1 MKRLFTL
8 FAILV
13 VGIWSLSAQSYCEA
27 PASLNA
33 IMHYPSWNSVRLQWE
48 AAADP
53 TQTELKW
60 STNTMGTRIGLAT
73 GPVNLTGAVRFET
86 SDLTAYTHH
95 SITAVSFVPGGPA
108 QGEPHPDCQYTIK
121 IWRGGSHGSSY
132 NAGTLVYSKVVTQE
146 LTENALNTV
155 LLDSAVAI
163 NPNQELWIGVQGV
176 TTTTDPAYPL
186 GASAN
191 PTVAGK
197 GELLNLGSSW
207 MTLTQGG
214 LTDYNWIIIG
224 TVTDNEHIVDGFNVY
239 RDDVLLTPSPVSAY
253 SYLEAL
259 ANGSYHYAVTTVY
272 RTGCE
277 SDSITA
283 NVTMGDNPCIDCMDS
298 VFVSNGNTGSYRLPT
313 STYYAHSYSQ
323 QLYTAG
329 EISRIDG
336 KINCIS
342 FQYTNATPQFR
353 QMKIYLAHTNK
364 SSFASS
370 SDWVPFGDMTLVY
383 DGSLY
388 LHNGGPNYWI
398 NVPLMEPFEWNGS
411 DNIVVAVLDN
421 TGHNTTSTSNTFY
434 VHSASGKSIYTQNTT
449 TPINPATSSYSGSLG
464 SVRSNIR
471 FMVGDSITCVM
482 PSMLQV
488 NDITENSAMGSW
500 TPRGG
505 SSSFDVVLVPE
516 GSSLENEGMQTVTDT
531 FFLMQGLIENTHY
544 TLYVRSNCGGETS
557 SWNTVSFVTNCL
569 PYNALPYVEDF
580 EGNGVG
586 TDVLPDCWL
595 KSTTLNSVAYVIL
608 DDDSPDTNRCL
619 YMYSYANAPAYVV
632 LPAADPSIDLGTLQ
646 VRFKLLKT
654 SASYGN
660 IEVGLMSDPRDV
672 STFVSVKSIS
682 GIQLASINTWYDFVV
697 YLTGFSNAGRYIAFK
712 STDLFANYVYM
723 DDLEVNTISGCGL
736 PTNFQV
742 VSTSGTAA
750 LLTWQPGDLTDASD
764 LYNIEYSEQGMG
776 NWQTVTTQGN
786 QLFLSGLDPLTH
798 YDVRLYVTCD
808 NGVSDTLFATFATRC
823 ISGGD
828 ISIGSGTNTSSY
840 LPSYSFYNYSYSQQV
855 YLASELN
862 GANTFHS
869 ISINCN
875 SLSSSPTRNYQIY
888 LMHTTQTSPASGWL
902 PADSAKLVFT
912 GNVTW
917 HTGWNVIDLDTLFEY
932 DGVSNLALLVLDN
945 TGSYVGTNTFFTH
958 TSTGV
963 SRYVY
968 NDGSA
973 YNPMNMT
980 ATGSTTSYRDNIIFG
995 GQCDSLVSCVPPMA
1009 VVNNVTPHTAQ
1020 VLWTAGYQEDAWDM
1034 DYKLDSDQTWTSLGT
1049 QTTTSYSFANLLA
1062 SNTYLVR
1069 LRSLCGDSTS
1079 AYAQVSFQ
1087 TECEYQDTLPVMED
1101 FDWITSTGSTAFPDC
1116 WKRLYSY
1123 TTAYPYISS
1132 SYSHS
1137 GNRALYVYNGGSAN
1151 YAIGIMPRL
1160 ADAIAMDSLRISF
1173 YTRSTATTA
1182 VVEVG
1187 IMSDPNDAATFTT
1200 LETLRPNSSTDWESR
1215 EIITRNYNGNGHYIA
1230 FRMPM
1235 GVSSNMYIDDI
1246 EIDYLPEC
1254 MHVMNLEAVE
1264 VDSASARIVWTPG
1277 RDEMDWQLV
1286 VLPTTTDSVDLD
1298 TCITFYPTEA
1308 SYFLDQLTPV
1318 TNYTV
1323 YVRANCGSSFSEW
1336 QTVQFTTT
1344 QTPAFLPYLC
1354 TFESDPH
1361 NWALVN
1367 GTCSNAWYVD
1377 TAAHNGGSRS
1387 LYISND
1393 GGLTNAYASPA
1404 CYVWAYRDIYFPAS
1418 PNGYEFSFD
1427 WHCLGESSL
1436 DYVEAYLG
1444 DPVAPTPGTSLIVPT
1459 GATSI
1464 TGKLNQSSAY
1474 QTYST
1479 LLPGYT
1485 TASIKRLYFLWHNDG
1500 SVDNNPPAAIDNI
1513 TIDLMNCPAPVNVYA
1528 YNVGPTS
1535 AVVTWAET
1543 GNATHWNLYYK
1554 SAAATNWTMV
1564 QDAPR
1569 PYTITNLAE
1578 GTTYSIYVEALCDPV
1593 ANTTSQASFTNTFT
1607 TPYACPQPTGI
1618 VVSSITA
1625 TGFTVNWTPAGNET
1639 QWTVSYRVNTAS
1651 TWTEITTT
1659 THPYNVTGLTGS
1671 TTYNVR
1677 VKANCS
1683 STEESQ
1689 WTEYNDVIVTQTPPC
1704 PAPTDVTVTNLT
1716 AHTADISWAQSTDAT
1731 SWRLEYRKLGQ
1742 SWDTVFAN
1750 TNSYSLSGLEATS
1763 RYVLRIYANCGGSNY
1778 STAYVTSFTT
1788 LEEPDTTG
1796 IVNYLEQIVTVYP
1809 NPTDGKIMV
1818 QNNHSLIQDVEV
1830 YDAFGKM
1837 LFAIKV
1843 DDSTAMLDMTDYA
1856 SGMYFARIST
1866 SEGIITKRF
1875 IKK

>member
-13 VGIWSLSAQSYCEA
+13 AGMWSVSAQTYCEA

-33 IMHYPSWNSVRLQWE
+33 IMHYPSWNNVRLQWS
-48 AAADP
+48 AAPDN
-53 TQTELKW
+53 TQQQIQWCT
-60 STNTMGTRIGLAT
+60 TTAATRIGLST
-73 GPVNLTGAVRFET
+73 GPVNLTAAVRFLP
-86 SDLTAYTHH
+86 SDLSNYTHH
-95 SITAVSFVPGGPA
+95 SITAVTFYPGESSPF
-108 QGEPHPDCQYTIK
+108 CQYTIK
-121 IWRGGSHGSSY
+121 IWRGGNHTSSF
-132 NAGTLVYSKVVTQE
+132 NPGTLVHSQVVTQDVTE
-146 LTENALNTV
+146 AILTTV

-163 NPNQELWIGVQGV
+163 NPNQELWIAVQGV
-176 TTTTDPAYPL
+176 TTTTDPAYPV
-186 GASAN
+186 GASSNTSGA
-191 PTVAGK
+191 TDYQ

-207 MTLTQGG
+207 MTLTQGS
-214 LTDYNWIIIG
+214 LTGYNWVIIG
-224 TVTDNEHIVDGFNVY
+224 TVTDNDHIVDGYNVY
-239 RDDVLLTPSPVSAY
+239 RDNVLLTSSPLAADTYVESVS
-253 SYLEAL
+253 
-259 ANGSYHYAVTTVY
+259 NGTYHYAVTAVY

-277 SDSITA
+277 SDSVTA

-342 FQYTNATPQFR
+342 FQYINTTPQFR
-353 QMKIYLAHTNK
+353 QMKIYLANTSK
-364 SSFASS
+364 SSFANS
-370 SDWVPFGDMTLVY
+370 SDWVPIGDMTLVY

-434 VHSASGKSIYTQNTT
+434 VHSASGKSIYTQNTS
-449 TPINPATSSYSGSLG
+449 TPINPATTSYSGSLG

-471 FMVGDSITCVM
+471 FMVGDSITCIM

-488 NDITENSAMGSW
+488 SEISENSAVASW
-500 TPRGG
+500 IPRGG
-505 SSSFDVVLVPE
+505 SNSFDVVLVPE
-516 GSSLENEGMQTVTDT
+516 GSTLENEGMQTVTDT
-531 FFLMQGLIENTHY
+531 FFLMQGLTENTHY
-544 TLYVRSNCGGETS
+544 TFYVRSNCGGETS
-557 SWNTVSFVTNCL
+557 SWNTFSFVTNCL
-569 PYNALPYVEDF
+569 PYNALPYVENF
-580 EGNGVG
+580 EGIGYGV
-586 TDVLPDCWL
+586 DVMPDCWL
-595 KSTTLNSVAYVIL
+595 KSTTLNSAIHVDE
-608 DDDSPDTNRCL
+608 DDDTSHHCL
-619 YMYSYANAPAYVV
+619 YMYSYANAPAYAV

-660 IEVGLMSDPRDV
+660 IEVGLMTDPRDV
-672 STFVSVKSIS
+672 STFVSVKSIGAS
-682 GIQLASINTWYDFVV
+682 QLASNNTWYDFIV
-697 YLTGFSNAGRYIAFK
+697 YLSGYSNAGRYIAFK
-712 STDLFANYVYM
+712 SPDLFTNYVYL
-723 DDLEVNTISGCGL
+723 DDVEVNMISGCGL
-736 PTNFQV
+736 PTNLQV

-750 LLTWQPGDLTDASD
+750 LLSWQPGDLSDISD
-764 LYNIEYSEQGMG
+764 LYNVEYSIQGLG
-776 NWQTVTTQGN
+776 NWQMQSTQGN
-786 QLFLSGLDPLTH
+786 QLFLSGLEPLTH

-808 NGVSDTLFATFATRC
+808 NGVSDTLFATFSTRC

-828 ISIGSGTNTSSY
+828 ISIGSGTTTSSY
-840 LPSYSFYNYSYSQQV
+840 LPSYSFYNYSYTQQV

-862 GANTFHS
+862 GPNTFHS
-869 ISINCN
+869 ISFNCS
-875 SLSSSPTRNYQIY
+875 SLSSSPTRNYQIF
-888 LMHTTQTSPASGWL
+888 LMHTNQTGPTSAWL
-902 PADSAKLVFT
+902 PADSAKLVYT

-917 HTGWNVIDLDTLFEY
+917 HTGWNVIDLDSVFEY
-932 DGVSNLALLVLDN
+932 DGISNLALLVLDN
-945 TGSYVGTNTFFTH
+945 TGSYVGTNSFLTH
-958 TSTGV
+958 TSTSV

-973 YNPMNMT
+973 YNPMNMSS
-980 ATGSTTSYRDNIIFG
+980 TGSTTSSRNNIILG
-995 GQCDSLVSCVPPMA
+995 GICDSITTCVPPM
-1009 VVNNVTPHTAQ
+1009 VVVSDVAPHTAQ
-1020 VLWTAGYQEDAWDM
+1020 VRWAPGYQEDSWIMEYRKAGDPWV
-1034 DYKLDSDQTWTSLGT
+1034 SLGT
-1049 QTTTSYSFANLLA
+1049 QTATAYQLTNLLA
-1062 SNTYLVR
+1062 SNSYEVR
-1069 LRSLCGDSTS
+1069 LRSICADSTS
-1079 AYAQVSFQ
+1079 DYTLVTFQ
-1087 TECEYQDTLPVMED
+1087 TECEYQDTLPMMEN
-1101 FDWITSTGSTAFPDC
+1101 FDQISSTGTTAYPDC
-1116 WKRLYSY
+1116 WKRLYSS
-1123 TTAYPYISS
+1123 TTAYPYVSS
-1132 SYSHS
+1132 SYSLS

-1151 YAIGIMPRL
+1151 YAIGVMPRL
-1160 ADAIAMDSLRISF
+1160 GNAIAMDSLRISF
-1173 YTRSTATTA
+1173 YTRSTSTTA
-1182 VVEVG
+1182 VMEVG
-1187 IMSDPNDAATFTT
+1187 VMIDPNDPASFSPLAV
-1200 LETLRPNSSTDWESR
+1200 LRPSSTTNWESR
-1215 EIITRNYNGNGHYIA
+1215 EVITRSYSGPGHYIA

-1235 GVSSNMYIDDI
+1235 GASSNMYVDDI
-1246 EIDYLPEC
+1246 VVDYLPEC

-1264 VDSASARIVWTPG
+1264 VDSASARIVWSPG

-1298 TCITFYPTEA
+1298 TCVTFYPTEA
-1308 SYFLDQLTPV
+1308 SYLLDQLSPV

-1323 YVRANCGSSFSEW
+1323 YVRANCGNTFSEW
-1336 QTVQFTTT
+1336 ETVQFTTT
-1344 QTPAFLPYLC
+1344 QTPAFLPYVC
-1354 TFESDPH
+1354 TFETDPH

-1367 GTCSNAWYVD
+1367 GTCSNGWYVD
-1377 TAAHNGGSRS
+1377 TAAHNGGARA

-1393 GGLTNAYASPA
+1393 GGQTNAYSSPA

-1436 DYVEAYLG
+1436 DYVEVYFG
-1444 DPVAPTPGTSLIVPT
+1444 DPATPTPGTSLIVPA
-1459 GATSI
+1459 GATSV
-1464 TGKLNQSSAY
+1464 TGKLNQSSTY

-1479 LLPGYT
+1479 LLPGSA
-1485 TASIKRLYFLWHNDG
+1485 TAGIKRLYFMWHNDG

-1543 GNATHWNLYYK
+1543 GDATHWNLYYK
-1554 SAAATNWTMV
+1554 SAAATSWTMV
-1564 QDAPR
+1564 QDAQR
-1569 PYTITNLAE
+1569 PYTLTNLSE
-1578 GTTYSIYVEALCDPV
+1578 GITYSIYVEALCDPV
-1593 ANTTSQASFTNTFT
+1593 ANTTSPASFTNTFT

-1625 TGFTVNWTPAGNET
+1625 NGFTVNWTPAGNET

-1651 TWTEITTT
+1651 TWTEVITS

-1689 WTEYNDVIVTQTPPC
+1689 WTDYNDVIVTQTPPC
-1704 PAPTDVTVTNLT
+1704 PSPTNVTVTNVT
-1716 AHTADISWAQSTDAT
+1716 AHSADISWTQPDNSADA
-1731 SWRLEYRKLGQ
+1731 WRITFRKLGLAF
-1742 SWDTVFAN
+1742 DTLDVN
-1750 TNSYSLSGLEATS
+1750 TPSYSFTNLEATS
-1763 RYVLRIYANCGGSNY
+1763 RYVVRIYANCGNNNY
-1778 STAYVTSFTT
+1778 STAYVTTFTT
-1788 LEEPDTTG
+1788 LEEPDSTG
-1796 IVNYLEQIVTVYP
+1796 IVDYLDQIVTVYP

-1843 DDSTAMLDMTDYA
+1843 DDNTAMLNMTDYA
-1856 SGMYFARIST
+1856 AGMYFARIST
-1866 SEGIITKRF
+1866 SEGVITKRF